1 MTVRPAATTSRAAF
15 RAAVLLAASGAVA
28 ALLSCAGSPPPEPRM
43 ASASSRAPYDTPP
56 VNPGPI
62 SVTLDLRAARQMLA
76 LFSRTQFD
84 ASEAQAIELLPAV
97 QATIRES
104 GRGKDVFEH
113 DLAAAF
119 DEHARITVFDF
130 RRIREERSKWE
141 DLLSQ
146 ISSREAELTKRVSDR
161 ARSLLPASPAVPATL
176 PVALTFGL
184 PGRTDQMI
192 GPAPEGGERA
202 LVIDLARA
210 LADLQSS
217 AAPEQIQHLSRLMAT
232 EAYSRAWQQYRA
244 ETPAWNRH
252 DASLGQLEPL
262 IRAVAERGP
271 VSLYG
276 IDENFFPLSVWLK
289 EPMRTSLDDLNRV
302 ADKLIS
308 TEGDLDARVTL
319 QSEIRRPD
327 FAARTAGPE
336 GAFLADGI
344 ISTFGVDA
352 YRTALAAGPTAF
364 FAAYDK
370 ASQQQGKALIPL
382 SKAIKDRL
390 AAAAAPHAS

>member
-1 MTVRPAATTSRAAF
+1 
-15 RAAVLLAASGAVA
+15 
-28 ALLSCAGSPPPEPRM
+28 M

-84 ASEAQAIELLPAV
+84 ANEAQAIELLPAV

-184 PGRTDQMI
+184 PGRTD
-192 GPAPEGGERA
+192 
-202 LVIDLARA
+202 
-210 LADLQSS
+210 
-217 AAPEQIQHLSRLMAT
+217 
-232 EAYSRAWQQYRA
+232 
-244 ETPAWNRH
+244 
-252 DASLGQLEPL
+252 
-262 IRAVAERGP
+262 
-271 VSLYG
+271 
-276 IDENFFPLSVWLK
+276 
-289 EPMRTSLDDLNRV
+289 
-302 ADKLIS
+302 
-308 TEGDLDARVTL
+308 
-319 QSEIRRPD
+319 
-327 FAARTAGPE
+327 
-336 GAFLADGI
+336 
-344 ISTFGVDA
+344 
-352 YRTALAAGPTAF
+352 
-364 FAAYDK
+364 
-370 ASQQQGKALIPL
+370 
-382 SKAIKDRL
+382 
-390 AAAAAPHAS
+390 